1 MPVIA
6 QASNDPILVLIDRH
20 KVAFAEWIEVVN
32 HLSDMEAAIPSEL
45 QRGARIVLK
54 CRSLKL
60 TIRAGPPPTFGTT
73 TS

>member
-20 KVAFAEWIEVVN
+20 KVAFAEWIEAVN
-32 HLSDMEAAIPSEL
+32 HLSDMEAQANCK
-45 QRGARIVLK
+45 RGARVVLK

-60 TIRAGPPPTFGTT
+60 TIRAGPPPTFGTA